1 MQPPYAHRTQP
12 EGYQIHKT
20 LDLVKDKNLFILL
33 NVVGIGL
40 FITCWVLL
48 GGLVR
53 LVRPDLGAFEISFVL
68 TLDQS
73 GSFIRSLLVLLAV
86 FFAMVTLHEA
96 IHGLF
101 FWLFTRSKVKFAFK
115 GAYAYAAAPGWYLF
129 KTPYMIV
136 SLAPLVVMTLLG
148 IVLMLIL
155 PLAWIPAVLLLV
167 AMNAAGAIGDIY
179 VFFLL
184 LRMRGDVLVQDYGEK
199 MDFFTRECEPSA
211 G

>member
-1 MQPPYAHRTQP
+1 MQPPHAYRELP
-12 EGYQIHKT
+12 EGYQLDKT
-20 LDLVKDKNLFILL
+20 LDLVKDKKLFIQL
-33 NVVGIGL
+33 NGVGIGL
-40 FITCWVLL
+40 FIACWVLL
-48 GGLVR
+48 GGLVVLLHPGLSALETR
-53 LVRPDLGAFEISFVL
+53 FVL
-68 TLDQS
+68 TLNQG

-129 KTPYMIV
+129 KRPYMIV

-179 VFFLL
+179 VFILL
-184 LRMRGDVLVQDYGEK
+184 LRTRGDVLVQDYGEK
-199 MDFFTRECEPSA
+199 MDFFTREGEPDA
-211 G
+211 D